1 MSITNIE
8 RECAEF
14 GFSLVD
20 SVKDLV
26 PVATISKQDRSKI
39 IGIIN
44 KSLGI
49 LNSDGPFAFVIWLE
63 YQGSISEGKK
73 LEEKTAKSVHE
84 NSFSLLKK
92 IGLVITGASYK
103 ALREEL
109 VKEKG
114 ICSNINQMFLVKGIL
129 EKMLTYALYNSK
141 SLNVKDEDRQTSPNV
156 EAANEAP

>member
-14 GFSLVD
+14 GFSLV
-20 SVKDLV
+20 SGAKALV
-26 PVATISKQDRSKI
+26 NGANLSTQERNKI
-39 IGIIN
+39 IGTIN

-63 YQGSISEGKK
+63 YQGSISDGSKV
-73 LEEKTAKSVHE
+73 EEKTAKSVHE
-84 NSFSLLKK
+84 NSFFLLKN
-92 IGLVITGASYK
+92 IGLGITGGSYN

-109 VKEKG
+109 VKKDG
-114 ICSNINQMFLVKGIL
+114 ICSNINKMFLVKGIL

-141 SLNVKDEDRQTSPNV
+141 SLKTRDEDRQTTSNV
-156 EAANEAP
+156 EVENEAT